1 MRLLPLTTICA
12 LGLALASCGKGSQAA
27 TDIATPG
34 DTLTERSALL
44 SMVSHNGYT
53 EVLIHDPWNKSSE
66 LARLAL
72 VREYG
77 SVELPEGYT
86 EICVPLTHSVVYSSV
101 HTSPIFELGA
111 GDAVAAVADGQY
123 FAPSDTVSK
132 LLSSGM
138 VADIGAS
145 SSPSLEHI
153 LALEADAV
161 LLSPM
166 KDSDNSLFTRNG
178 IAVIP
183 MADYMEPTPLGRA
196 EWLKLLGALYGRE
209 NRADSVYETVCT
221 SYNSLVSKARKD
233 KTPRVLTENLTSGVW
248 YVPAGRSYMARMLAD
263 AGAAYPWADT
273 EGEGSLELDAESVL
287 DRAADADIWMIR
299 TFGHSP
305 TAASLARENP
315 VARHI
320 KAFTDGSVYVCN
332 TAEKNMFNDVAFH
345 PERVLR
351 DFVIIFHPEQMPGE
365 STAYYD
371 KMQNI

>member
-1 MRLLPLTTICA
+1 MRLLSLTTICA
-12 LGLALASCGKGSQAA
+12 LALVLASCGNGRQ
-27 TDIATPG
+27 TGVDIATPG
-34 DTLTERSALL
+34 DTVTVRAALL
-44 SMVSHNGYT
+44 SMICHDGYT
-53 EVLIHDPWNKSSE
+53 EVVIHDPWNKSSD

-72 VREYG
+72 VSEYG
-77 SVELPEGYT
+77 SADPPEGYA

-101 HTSPIFELGA
+101 HTTPIFELGA

-123 FAPSDTVSK
+123 FAPSDTISK
-132 LLSSGM
+132 LLSSGL
-138 VADIGAS
+138 VTDIGAS

-166 KDSDNSLFTRNG
+166 KDSDNSLLARNG

-196 EWLKLLGALYGRE
+196 EWIKLLGALYGCE
-209 NRADSVYETVCT
+209 NRADSVYNAVCC
-221 SYNSLVSKARKD
+221 SYDSLISKAGKD
-233 KTPRVLTENLTSGVW
+233 NRPRVLTENLTSGVW
-248 YVPAGRSYMARMLAD
+248 YVPAGKSYMARMLAD
-263 AGAAYPWADT
+263 AGATYPWADT

-299 TFGHSP
+299 TFGHCP
-305 TAASLARENP
+305 TAGSLARENP

-320 KAFTDGSVYVCN
+320 KAFANGSVYVCN
-332 TAEKNMFNDVAFH
+332 TAEKNMFNDIAFH

-371 KMQNI
+371 KMLIK